1 MTEDVESKR
10 VQAITNKTTA
20 ALLLN
25 PDLMG
30 CLQRLMEGEWTVAA
44 LAKDLGIGIGSLH
57 YRVQQ
62 LLEHGLICVNREE
75 KRAGRAI
82 KHYTATASSFFVP
95 FNLTNFETLQAFW
108 WAILEPKHQVFVGN
122 LVRNAEKRTINLD
135 GRGVIVKHIQGA
147 GLQLQSVPRPKE
159 ISNDPVSWFGEEDF
173 QLSHEQAQA
182 FRFEMRELIAKYK
195 LEAGSHPYVMQ
206 AGLVWTQ
213 G

>member
-1 MTEDVESKR
+1 MTEAP
-10 VQAITNKTTA
+10 QTITNEHTA

-30 CLQRLMEGEWTVAA
+30 CLERLMAGEWTVSA
-44 LAKDLGIGIGSLH
+44 LSKDVGIGLGSLH

-62 LLEHGLICVNREE
+62 LLEHDLARISREE

-108 WAILEPKHQVFVGN
+108 LAILEPKHQTFVAN
-122 LVRNAEKRTINLD
+122 LVRNGEKRVANLQ
-135 GRGVIVKHIQGA
+135 GRGVVVQHIE
-147 GLQLQSVPRPKE
+147 GLGLHLQSVPRPE
-159 ISNDPVSWFGEEDF
+159 ETPGDPVSWFGENDF
-173 QLSHEQAQA
+173 QLSHQGAQA
-182 FRFEMRELIAKYK
+182 FRLELKALIAKYK
-195 LEAGSHPYVMQ
+195 LETGPHSYVMQ

-213 G
+213 E